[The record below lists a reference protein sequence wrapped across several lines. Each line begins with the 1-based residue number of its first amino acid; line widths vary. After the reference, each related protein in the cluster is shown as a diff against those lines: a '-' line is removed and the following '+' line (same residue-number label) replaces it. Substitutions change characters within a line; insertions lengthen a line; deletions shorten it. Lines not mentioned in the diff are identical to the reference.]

1 MDQWWIITDGWLA
14 LEKATRLIEQR
25 GLKVEGRGSRKGE
38 SPTIPPRVICFP
50 PSSLNSY
57 LSCLPSFLHCVIFLS
72 FWLLHPPEADWRV
85 SCRNCFPFSII
96 PASSSK
102 GGWGGWR
109 WYEARGT
116 KHLITDRRNTTLQ
129 GQQFF
134 DHSLALSAKKR
145 LGRFIS
151 SVQSE
156 QWDCV
161 NTAKRKNYVI
171 MHTVLKS
178 ANAKWHVDHAP
189 SEQHKPAFLH
199 NVPNPH
205 YKENSPPLTWPLGS
219 STEHARI

>member
-1 MDQWWIITDGWLA
+1 MSFVSHLYLLPLIPTSPAFHHSFIVLSPLLLA
-14 LEKATRLIEQR
+14 
-25 GLKVEGRGSRKGE
+25 
-38 SPTIPPRVICFP
+38 P
-50 PSSLNSY
+50 
-57 LSCLPSFLHCVIFLS
+57 LPVRS
-72 FWLLHPPEADWRV
+72 WRV

-96 PASSSK
+96 PAPSSK
-102 GGWGGWR
+102 GGWGVVWGKGHKTLNHR
-109 WYEARGT
+109 QEEY
-116 KHLITDRRNTTLQ
+116 TLQ

-134 DHSLALSAKKR
+134 DHPLALSAKKR

-178 ANAKWHVDHAP
+178 TNVKWHVDHAP
-189 SEQHKPAFLH
+189 LEQDKPAFLH
-199 NVPNPH
+199 NVPNPY

-219 STEHARI
+219 LKCFSFEVLFYWTCSDLKL